1 MNKKTTGDPF
11 SVTTPSAGEI
21 HGLRWGDRD
30 APAVLALHGW
40 LDNAQSFAPM
50 ALFLEDVQ
58 ILALD
63 LPGHGHS
70 QHRPV
75 GARYHLLDYLPAV
88 TEAADALGLAEMVLM
103 GHSLG
108 GAIAGLLASTV
119 PERIHALILL
129 EAIGPLSEPEE
140 KAPGRLR
147 DSLLAHANAYGKAP
161 RPIAD
166 LEALIKLRADVGDM
180 SEAAAQLLITRN
192 VVPSEG
198 GYQWRSDPRLKLPS
212 PLYFSEAQVLEYLKA
227 ITVPTAI
234 LLASNGLPA
243 EREHLKPRLACIP
256 SAEVQWF
263 EGAHHAHMDSPEPIA
278 EAVRQFLSVQGL
290 CA

>member
-1 MNKKTTGDPF
+1 MMSDTFT
-11 SVTTPSAGEI
+11 VITPSAGEM
-21 HGLRWGDRD
+21 HGLRWGDPK

-40 LDNAQSFAPM
+40 LDNAASFSPM
-50 ALFLEDVQ
+50 APFLEGLQ

-70 QHRPV
+70 QHRPA

-88 TEAADALGLAEMVLM
+88 TETLDALGLNDVILM

-108 GAIAGLLASTV
+108 GAIAGLIAATV
-119 PERIHALILL
+119 PDRVKSLILL
-129 EAIGPLSEPEE
+129 EAIGPLSEPEA
-140 KAPGRLR
+140 KAPTRLR

-180 SEAAAQLLITRN
+180 SEAAARLLITRN
-192 VVPSEG
+192 VASLDG
-198 GYQWRSDPRLKLPS
+198 GCQWRSDPRLKLPS

-256 SAEVQWF
+256 SSTVKWF
-263 EGAHHAHMDSPEPIA
+263 EGAHHVHMDTPQPVA
-278 EAVRQFLSVQGL
+278 TAVSEFLSDQRL
-290 CA
+290 LA

>member
-11 SVTTPSAGEI
+11 AVTTRSAGEI

-40 LDNAQSFAPM
+40 LDNAASFSPM
-50 ALFLEDVQ
+50 APFLEGLQ
-58 ILALD
+58 ILAID

-70 QHRPV
+70 QHRPA

-88 TEAADALGLAEMVLM
+88 TEALDALGLNDAILM

-108 GAIAGLLASTV
+108 GAIAGLIAATV
-119 PERIHALILL
+119 PDRVKSLILL
-129 EAIGPLSEPEE
+129 EAIGPLSEPEA
-140 KAPGRLR
+140 KAPTRLR
-147 DSLLAHANAYGKAP
+147 DSLLAHANAYSKAP

-180 SEAAAQLLITRN
+180 SESAARLLITRN
-192 VVPSEG
+192 VVSLDG

-256 SAEVQWF
+256 LASVQWF
-263 EGAHHAHMDSPEPIA
+263 EGAHHVHMDTPQPVA
-278 EAVRQFLSVQGL
+278 TAVSEFLSDQRL
-290 CA
+290 LA

>member
-11 SVTTPSAGEI
+11 AVTTRSAGEI

-108 GAIAGLLASTV
+108 GAIAGLLAATV

-147 DSLLAHANAYGKAP
+147 DSLLAHANAYGKTPQA
-161 RPIAD
+161 IAD
-166 LEALIKLRADVGDM
+166 LDALVQLRARVGDM
-180 SEAAAQLLITRN
+180 SEASAGLLISRN
-192 VVPSEG
+192 VMPLEG
-198 GYQWRSDPRLKLPS
+198 RYQWRSDPRLKLPS
-212 PLYFSEAQVLEYLKA
+212 PLYFSEAQVLKYLKA

-256 SAEVQWF
+256 SAKVQWF
-263 EGAHHAHMDSPEPIA
+263 EGAHHVHMDAPQPVAS
-278 EAVRQFLSVQGL
+278 AVSEFLSEHGL
-290 CA
+290 LD